1 MASKFVVRTD
11 ELLTRSRHKY
21 FGSGVHLLCDLTS
34 RAHCVIHVLLGGKVT
49 NARRIRALV
58 VDDEPLAREMIR
70 EMLEDD
76 SEVEIVGECVNGREA
91 VEAIKSLKPDL
102 VFLDIQMPELGGF
115 EVLESFD
122 PESIPPYI
130 IFVTAYDQYA
140 VRAFEVHAFDYLL
153 KPFDKERFDAA
164 WERVKT
170 QIKLDQ
176 GGERDRHILALLEE
190 LKSGP
195 RHLERL
201 VIKNGG
207 RVFFLNVQDVYCIES
222 EGNYVRVYD
231 NQKGYLLRETISSL
245 EEQLDPRQFRRIHR
259 SAIVKI
265 DRIKEM
271 QPWFHGEYRIIME
284 NGKQLTLSR
293 NYRSNFQRAVGNTI

>member
-1 MASKFVVRTD
+1 M
-11 ELLTRSRHKY
+11 
-21 FGSGVHLLCDLTS
+21 
-34 RAHCVIHVLLGGKVT
+34 T
-49 NARRIRALV
+49 NATCIRVLV

-70 EMLEDD
+70 EMLQDD
-76 SEVEIVGECVNGREA
+76 SDVEIVAECANGREA
-91 VEAIKSLKPDL
+91 VEAIKSFKPDL

-115 EVLESFD
+115 EVLESLD
-122 PESIPPYI
+122 PQATPYV

-153 KPFDKERFDAA
+153 KPFDHERFDAA
-164 WERVKT
+164 WERVT
-170 QIKLDQ
+170 EQIKVDQ
-176 GGERDRHILALLEE
+176 NSERDRHILQLLEE
-190 LKSGP
+190 LKTGP

-245 EEQLDPRQFRRIHR
+245 EEQLDPKQFRRIHR

-271 QPWFHGEYRIIME
+271 QPWFHGEYRVIME

-293 NYRSNFQRAVGNTI
+293 NYRSNFQGAVGNTI

>member
-1 MASKFVVRTD
+1 VW
-11 ELLTRSRHKY
+11 
-21 FGSGVHLLCDLTS
+21 DLTLHAS
-34 RAHCVIHVLLGGKVT
+34 LRYHVLLGGEVT
-49 NARRIRALV
+49 NARAIRALV
-58 VDDEPLAREMIR
+58 VDDEPLARDMIR
-70 EMLEDD
+70 EMLEGD
-76 SEVEIVGECVNGREA
+76 SEVEIVAECANGREA
-91 VEAIKSLKPDL
+91 VDAMKSLQPDL
-102 VFLDIQMPELGGF
+102 VFLDVQMPELGGF

-122 PESIPPYI
+122 RQFVPHI

-153 KPFDKERFDAA
+153 KPFDHERFDAA
-164 WERVKT
+164 WQRVKT
-170 QIKLDQ
+170 QIRLDQ
-176 GGERDRHILALLEE
+176 NGERDRHILALLEE
-190 LKSGP
+190 LKTGP

-201 VIKNGG
+201 VIKHGG
-207 RVFFLNVQDVYCIES
+207 RVFFLNLQDVHCIES

-231 NQKGYLLRETISSL
+231 NQKSYLLRETISNL

-284 NGKQLTLSR
+284 NGKELTLSR
-293 NYRSNFQRAVGNTI
+293 NYRANFQGAVGNSI

>member
-1 MASKFVVRTD
+1 M
-11 ELLTRSRHKY
+11 
-21 FGSGVHLLCDLTS
+21 
-34 RAHCVIHVLLGGKVT
+34 T

-70 EMLEDD
+70 EMLGADPD
-76 SEVEIVGECVNGREA
+76 VEIVGECSNGREA
-91 VEAIKSLKPDL
+91 VDAIKSLRPDL

-115 EVLESFD
+115 EVLASFE
-122 PESIPPYI
+122 PESTPYV

-153 KPFDKERFDAA
+153 KPFDNERFDTA
-164 WERVKT
+164 WQRVKA
-170 QIKLDQ
+170 QIKVDQ
-176 GGERDRHILALLEE
+176 SGERDQHILALLEE

-231 NQKGYLLRETISSL
+231 NQKGYLLRETISNL
-245 EEQLDPRQFRRIHR
+245 EEQLDPKQFRRIHR

-284 NGKQLTLSR
+284 NGKELTLSR
-293 NYRSNFQRAVGNTI
+293 NYRANFQGAVGNNI

>member
-1 MASKFVVRTD
+1 M
-11 ELLTRSRHKY
+11 
-21 FGSGVHLLCDLTS
+21 
-34 RAHCVIHVLLGGKVT
+34 T
-49 NARRIRALV
+49 NASRIRALV
-58 VDDEPLAREMIR
+58 VDDEPLARDMIR
-70 EMLEDD
+70 EMLEND
-76 SEVEIVGECVNGREA
+76 SDVEIVAECTNGREA

-102 VFLDIQMPELGGF
+102 VFLDVQMPELGGF

-122 PESIPPYI
+122 RDSTPYV

-153 KPFDKERFDAA
+153 KPFDNERFDVA
-164 WERVKT
+164 WHRVKE

-176 GGERDRHILALLEE
+176 SGERERHILALLEE

-207 RVFFLNVQDVYCIES
+207 RVFFLNVADVHCIES

-245 EEQLDPRQFRRIHR
+245 EDQLDPRQFRRIHR

-265 DRIKEM
+265 DKIKEM
-271 QPWFHGEYRIIME
+271 QPWFHGEYRVIME

-293 NYRSNFQRAVGNTI
+293 NYRSNFQGAVGNSI

>member
-1 MASKFVVRTD
+1 M
-11 ELLTRSRHKY
+11 
-21 FGSGVHLLCDLTS
+21 
-34 RAHCVIHVLLGGKVT
+34 T
-49 NARRIRALV
+49 NARRIRVLV

-76 SEVEIVGECVNGREA
+76 SEVEIVAECANGREA
-91 VEAIKSLKPDL
+91 VEAIKSLQPDL

-122 PESIPPYI
+122 RESTPYI

-153 KPFDKERFDAA
+153 KPFDHERFDAA
-164 WERVKT
+164 WHRVKE

-190 LKSGP
+190 LKSGL

-207 RVFFLNVQDVYCIES
+207 RVFFLNVDDVHCIES

-231 NQKGYLLRETISSL
+231 NQKG
-245 EEQLDPRQFRRIHR
+245 
-259 SAIVKI
+259 
-265 DRIKEM
+265 
-271 QPWFHGEYRIIME
+271 
-284 NGKQLTLSR
+284 
-293 NYRSNFQRAVGNTI
+293 

>member
-1 MASKFVVRTD
+1 MTD
-11 ELLTRSRHKY
+11 AT
-21 FGSGVHLLCDLTS
+21 
-34 RAHCVIHVLLGGKVT
+34 
-49 NARRIRALV
+49 RIRALV

-70 EMLEDD
+70 EMLEND
-76 SEVEIVGECVNGREA
+76 SEVEIVGECSNGREA
-91 VEAIKSLKPDL
+91 VEAIRSSAPDI

-115 EVLESFD
+115 EVLESLE
-122 PESIPPYI
+122 PKATPYV

-140 VRAFEVHAFDYLL
+140 VRAFEVHALDYLL
-153 KPFDKERFDAA
+153 KPYDRERFEAA
-164 WERVKT
+164 WQRAKE
-170 QIKLDQ
+170 QIKLDRTSR
-176 GGERDRHILALLEE
+176 RDQDIIALLEE
-190 LKSGP
+190 LKAGP
-195 RHLERL
+195 RYLERL

-207 RVFFLNVQDVYCIES
+207 RVFFLHVHDVYCIEA

-245 EEQLDPRQFRRIHR
+245 EEQLDPKQFLRIHR

-284 NGKQLTLSR
+284 NGKQLALSR
-293 NYRSNFQRAVGNTI
+293 NYRSNLQEAVGNTL